1 MGMFV
6 HILSSSG
13 NMNIKRWTSSK
24 SIKVDLDKLKS
35 NGGVNMNKLKSF
47 NLNILQ
53 NKKTTIVS
61 TQDSLKDV
69 TPINWSEE
77 VLSGKKKVL
86 LDYNDK

>member
-1 MGMFV
+1 
-6 HILSSSG
+6 
-13 NMNIKRWTSSK
+13 
-24 SIKVDLDKLKS
+24 
-35 NGGVNMNKLKSF
+35 MNKLKSF

-69 TPINWSEE
+69 APINWSEE

>member
-1 MGMFV
+1 M
-6 HILSSSG
+6 
-13 NMNIKRWTSSK
+13 
-24 SIKVDLDKLKS
+24 KS

-69 TPINWSEE
+69 APINWSEE

>member
-1 MGMFV
+1 
-6 HILSSSG
+6 
-13 NMNIKRWTSSK
+13 MNIKRWTSSK

-77 VLSGKKKVL
+77 VLSGEKKVL
-86 LDYNDK
+86 LNYNDK

>member
-1 MGMFV
+1 
-6 HILSSSG
+6 
-13 NMNIKRWTSSK
+13 MNIKRWTSSK

-69 TPINWSEE
+69 APINWSEE

>member
-1 MGMFV
+1 
-6 HILSSSG
+6 
-13 NMNIKRWTSSK
+13 
-24 SIKVDLDKLKS
+24 
-35 NGGVNMNKLKSF
+35 MNKLKSF

>member
-1 MGMFV
+1 MD
-6 HILSSSG
+6 
-13 NMNIKRWTSSK
+13 IKKWTSLK
-24 SIKVDLDKLKS
+24 SIKVDWDKLKG

-77 VLSGKKKVL
+77 VLSGEKKVL
-86 LDYNDK
+86 LNYNDK

>member
-1 MGMFV
+1 MK
-6 HILSSSG
+6 IQ
-13 NMNIKRWTSSK
+13 RWTSCK
-24 SIKVDLDKLKS
+24 YIKINRNKLKS

-69 TPINWSEE
+69 APINWSEE